1 MIWFAFLKILSES
14 LLSFYPAMVK
24 YVKFPIINQLWS
36 RLVVYCIVAL
46 FFLDWANLPKLL
58 FSWIGIILAAVNVF
72 HIYTS
77 YIGFN
82 YLESG
87 VSYSLFYTYPIFI
100 LIFSGL
106 WFQMFYL
113 LPLIGVGFLTYSNWK
128 DSVNL
133 GQSKKKF
140 AFGILGII
148 GAMLSEVGLYFIVKK
163 IGRGSGSG
171 KSKWNVLFVA
181 YLLPAII
188 LSAIL
193 GKKALPP
200 KENFEG
206 RENGKRNNEWVKN
219 LVIMIV
225 GNAVIG
231 ALGYYL
237 RFYTIDKLSV
247 SLYSGLSYFGIIMAY
262 VYGWTINKE
271 KVGWY
276 SIVGSVLVIVG
287 GLLVGKN

>member
-46 FFLDWANLPKLL
+46 FFLDWANLGKLL
-58 FSWIGIILAAVNVF
+58 FSWIGLILAVVNVF

-133 GQSKKKF
+133 GRSKKKF

-163 IGRGSGSG
+163 IGGG
-171 KSKWNVLFVA
+171 KDMSKWNVLFVA

-188 LSAIL
+188 LTAIL

-200 KENFEG
+200 KENVQGSEKG
-206 RENGKRNNEWVKN
+206 NKEWTKN

-237 RFYTIDKLSV
+237 RFYTIDKMSV
-247 SLYSGLSYFGIIMAY
+247 SLYSGLSYFGIVMAY

-276 SIVGSVLVIVG
+276 SIIGSILVIIG